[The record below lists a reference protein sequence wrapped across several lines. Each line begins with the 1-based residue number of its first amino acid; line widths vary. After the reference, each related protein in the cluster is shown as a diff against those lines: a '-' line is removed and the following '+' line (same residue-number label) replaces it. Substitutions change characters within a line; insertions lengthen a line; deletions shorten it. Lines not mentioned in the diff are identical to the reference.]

1 MQKGYKELSKIP
13 DRRDAHNTG
22 LIIDPSWVAP
32 SKKDVREVAIIHSR

>member
-22 LIIDPSWVAP
+22 LIIDPSWV
-32 SKKDVREVAIIHSR
+32 SGLQRKMSEKWQ